1 MKSLEEVIHNKF
13 LVRKGVDRSYTD
25 VELVEQRLYGK
36 PIYTIDNMKLDN
48 IIEIME
54 LTTPLLCYLI
64 SVLKQ
69 ERENREMHLMIK
81 LEFPISEEALE
92 LDDIFKVKNDNV
104 LKTIRDSIQ
113 ERLDIGHYTKFT
125 QNFDVHFLLQNNDPD
140 SDGYESD
147 NDEDV
152 ANFINNLYK

>member
-1 MKSLEEVIHNKF
+1 M
-13 LVRKGVDRSYTD
+13 
-25 VELVEQRLYGK
+25 ELVEQRLYGK

-48 IIEIME
+48 MIEIME

-69 ERENREMHLMIK
+69 ERENREMHLIIK
-81 LEFPISEEALE
+81 LEFPISEETLE

-113 ERLDIGHYTKFT
+113 ERLDIGHYTKFRCT
-125 QNFDVHFLLQNNDPD
+125 F
-140 SDGYESD
+140 STSR
-147 NDEDV
+147 
-152 ANFINNLYK
+152 